1 MPNWLLWLIGIGVV
15 AGAAGWALRRFRRLG
30 PGRPRRV
37 PQRRRGRPSAP
48 PRPRSG
54 PATKPATTTM
64 VRPQPGEIWWADV
77 PYEDGTGS
85 KVRPCLVLRGH
96 RGGADVLK
104 ITSQD
109 QSQRDDH
116 VRIPTRSWDRSAGR
130 DSWLDLTDP
139 IPVALAGFE
148 NRAGSCDAALW
159 RRVRQL
165 HRLPGIG

>member
-1 MPNWLLWLIGIGVV
+1 M
-15 AGAAGWALRRFRRLG
+15 
-30 PGRPRRV
+30 
-37 PQRRRGRPSAP
+37 
-48 PRPRSG
+48 
-54 PATKPATTTM
+54 
-64 VRPQPGEIWWADV
+64 

-85 KVRPCLVLRGH
+85 KVRPCLVLRGR

-109 QSQRDDH
+109 QSRRDDH

-139 IPVALAGFE
+139 IRVSLTAFG
-148 NRAGSCDAALW
+148 NRAGSCDAELW

-165 HRLPGIG
+165 HRLPGTR